1 MSKLTDKQVADYFHR
16 SYTAVDGLWFM
27 KLEEEYG
34 FDKALEVDRRVWEVL
49 PKIQARKL
57 KSILNAVDGLEA
69 LEECLATKLGLEGF
83 GFETEEYDKGAFR
96 IIVHKCPWHEL
107 MVRSGRGEL
116 SGRVGDVICNTEY
129 PVWASEFGNI
139 EFELGEQIC
148 EGSSCC
154 TLNFRLEQE

>member
-1 MSKLTDKQVADYFHR
+1 MGRLTDRQIADYFHR

-57 KSILNAVDGLEA
+57 KSILNTGDGLEA
-69 LEECLATKLGLEGF
+69 LKQCLAIKLDLEGF
-83 GFETEEYDKGAFR
+83 NFETQEYEGGFR

-107 MVRSGRGEL
+107 MVRSGREEL
-116 SGRVGDVICNTEY
+116 SGRVGNVICNTEY
-129 PVWASEFGNI
+129 PVWASEFENI
-139 EFELGEQIC
+139 KFELREQIC
-148 EGSSCC
+148 EGSSLC
-154 TLNFRLEQE
+154 TLDFRLGQE